1 MLNLDTDETSRDRGK
16 PYFPK
21 VAIATRAVERL
32 AMYLT

>member
-21 VAIATRAVERL
+21 VAIATQTVERL
-32 AMYLT
+32 RMYLT